1 MFPEDSPWMNWETM
15 HNRELET
22 TSLMCSK
29 ALKFVRLFCNRWVL
43 NAYYPVEVTTK
54 AQACVIALKMGAV
67 LPQI

>member
-1 MFPEDSPWMNWETM
+1 
-15 HNRELET
+15 
-22 TSLMCSK
+22 MCSK

-43 NAYYPVEVTTK
+43 NACYPVEVATK